1 MSHIKSFKFVYY
13 TSMEDAKM
21 QVAKLAYDF
30 IKAEINENTVLGIG
44 TGSTT
49 NCFIE
54 VLKQLKPIF
63 KTAVSSSKETTSI
76 LKEANIKVCD
86 INEINKIDFYIDG
99 ADEVDQNNCLIKG
112 GGGALTREKIVAAKS
127 NKFICIVTK
136 NKMVPALG
144 DFGIPVEVLIHG
156 KKLFM
161 DEIKKL
167 GGKATVRESFQTD
180 SGNLIIDV
188 TGIRVDHPL
197 KLETSLNMI
206 PGVVENG
213 IFASVK
219 PYKVITN

>member
-54 VLKQLKPIF
+54 VLKQFKPIF
-63 KTAVSSSKETTSI
+63 KTAVSSSKETSSI
-76 LKEANIKVCD
+76 LKDANIKVSD

-99 ADEVDQNNCLIKG
+99 ADEVDKNNCLIKG

-127 NKFICIVTK
+127 DKFICIVTK

-144 DFGIPVEVLIHG
+144 DFGIPIEVLIHG
-156 KKLFM
+156 KKLFI

-213 IFASVK
+213 IFAKVK

>member
-1 MSHIKSFKFVYY
+1 MKSFKFVYY
-13 TSMEDAKM
+13 TSMQDSKM
-21 QVAKLAYDF
+21 QVAKLAYNF
-30 IKAEINENTVLGIG
+30 IKAEISDNTVLGIG

-76 LKEANIKVCD
+76 LKEANIKVSD
-86 INEINKIDFYIDG
+86 INEIESIDFYIDG

-136 NKMVPALG
+136 DKVVPILG
-144 DFGIPVEVLIHG
+144 DFGIPVEVLMHG
-156 KKLFM
+156 KKLFI
-161 DEIKKL
+161 DEVKKL

-188 TGIRVDHPL
+188 TGLKVNQPL
-197 KLETSLNMI
+197 KLEASLNMI

-213 IFASVK
+213 IFAKVK

>member
-1 MSHIKSFKFVYY
+1 MKSFKFVYY
-13 TSMEDAKM
+13 TSMQDSKM
-21 QVAKLAYDF
+21 QVAKLAYNF
-30 IKAEINENTVLGIG
+30 IKAEISDNTVLGIG

-76 LKEANIKVCD
+76 LKEANIKVSD
-86 INEINKIDFYIDG
+86 INEIESIDFYIDG

-136 NKMVPALG
+136 DKMVPILG
-144 DFGIPVEVLIHG
+144 DFGIPVEVLMHG
-156 KKLFM
+156 KQLFI
-161 DEIKKL
+161 DEVKKL
-167 GGKATVRESFQTD
+167 GGKAKVRESFQTD

-188 TGIRVDHPL
+188 TGLKVDQPI
-197 KLETSLNMI
+197 KLEASLNMI

-213 IFASVK
+213 IFAQVK

>member
-1 MSHIKSFKFVYY
+1 
-13 TSMEDAKM
+13 MEDAKM

-54 VLKQLKPIF
+54 VLKQFKPIF
-63 KTAVSSSKETTSI
+63 KTAVSSSKETSSI
-76 LKEANIKVCD
+76 LKDANIKVSD

-99 ADEVDQNNCLIKG
+99 ADEVDKNNCLIKG

-127 NKFICIVTK
+127 DKFICVVTK

-144 DFGIPVEVLIHG
+144 DFGIPIEVLIHG
-156 KKLFM
+156 KKLFI

-213 IFASVK
+213 IFAKVK

>member
-1 MSHIKSFKFVYY
+1 MKSFKFVYY
-13 TSMEDAKM
+13 TSMQDAKM
-21 QVAKLAYDF
+21 QVAKLAYNF
-30 IKAEINENTVLGIG
+30 IKAEISDNTVLGIG

-76 LKEANIKVCD
+76 LKEANIKVTD
-86 INEINKIDFYIDG
+86 INEIKNIDFYIDG

-136 NKMVPALG
+136 DKMVPILG
-144 DFGIPVEVLIHG
+144 DFGIPVEVLMHG
-156 KKLFM
+156 KKLFI
-161 DEIKKL
+161 DEVKKL

-188 TGIRVDHPL
+188 TGLKVNQPL
-197 KLETSLNMI
+197 KLEASLNMI

-213 IFASVK
+213 IFAKVK

>member
-1 MSHIKSFKFVYY
+1 MKSFKFVYY
-13 TSMEDAKM
+13 TSMQDSKM
-21 QVAKLAYDF
+21 QVAKLAYNF
-30 IKAEINENTVLGIG
+30 IKAEISDNTVLGIG

-76 LKEANIKVCD
+76 LKEANIKVTD
-86 INEINKIDFYIDG
+86 INEIKNIDFYIDG
-99 ADEVDQNNCLIKG
+99 ADEVDRNNCLIKG

-136 NKMVPALG
+136 DKMVPILG
-144 DFGIPVEVLIHG
+144 DFGIPVEVLMHG
-156 KKLFM
+156 KKLFI
-161 DEIKKL
+161 DEVKKL

-188 TGIRVDHPL
+188 TGLKVNQPL
-197 KLETSLNMI
+197 KLEASLNMI

-213 IFASVK
+213 IFAKVK

>member
-1 MSHIKSFKFVYY
+1 MSHMKSFKFVYY
-13 TSMEDAKM
+13 TSMQDAKM
-21 QVAKLAYDF
+21 QVAKLAYNF
-30 IKAEINENTVLGIG
+30 IEAEISDNTVLGIG

-76 LKEANIKVCD
+76 LKEANIKVSD
-86 INEINKIDFYIDG
+86 INEIESIDFYIDG

-136 NKMVPALG
+136 DKMVPILG
-144 DFGIPVEVLIHG
+144 DFGIPVEVLMHG
-156 KKLFM
+156 KQLFI
-161 DEIKKL
+161 DEVKKL
-167 GGKATVRESFQTD
+167 GGKAKVRESFQTD

-188 TGIRVDHPL
+188 TGLKVNQPI
-197 KLETSLNMI
+197 KLEASLNMI

-213 IFASVK
+213 IFAQVK

>member
-1 MSHIKSFKFVYY
+1 
-13 TSMEDAKM
+13 MEDAKM

-49 NCFIE
+49 NCFIK

-63 KTAVSSSKETTSI
+63 KTAVSSSKETSSI
-76 LKEANIKVCD
+76 LKDANIKVSD

-99 ADEVDQNNCLIKG
+99 ADEVDKNNCLIKG

-127 NKFICIVTK
+127 DKFICIVTK

-144 DFGIPVEVLIHG
+144 DFGIPIEVLIHG
-156 KKLFM
+156 KKLFI

-213 IFASVK
+213 IFAKVK

>member
-1 MSHIKSFKFVYY
+1 MKSFKFVYY
-13 TSMEDAKM
+13 TSMQDSKM
-21 QVAKLAYDF
+21 QVAKLAYNF
-30 IKAEINENTVLGIG
+30 IKAEISDNTVLGIG

-76 LKEANIKVCD
+76 LKEANIKVSD
-86 INEINKIDFYIDG
+86 INEIESIDFYIDG

-136 NKMVPALG
+136 DKMVPILG
-144 DFGIPVEVLIHG
+144 DFGIPVEVLMHG
-156 KKLFM
+156 KQLFI
-161 DEIKKL
+161 DEVKKL
-167 GGKATVRESFQTD
+167 GGKAKVRESFQTD

-188 TGIRVDHPL
+188 TGLKVNQPL
-197 KLETSLNMI
+197 KLEASLNMI

-213 IFASVK
+213 IFAQVK

>member
-1 MSHIKSFKFVYY
+1 M
-13 TSMEDAKM
+13 
-21 QVAKLAYDF
+21 
-30 IKAEINENTVLGIG
+30 
-44 TGSTT
+44 
-49 NCFIE
+49 
-54 VLKQLKPIF
+54 KQLKPIF
-63 KTAVSSSKETTSI
+63 KTAVSSSKETSSI
-76 LKEANIKVCD
+76 LKEANIKVSD
-86 INEINKIDFYIDG
+86 INEVNKIDFYIDG

-127 NKFICIVTK
+127 DKFICIVTK

-156 KKLFM
+156 KKLFI

-188 TGIRVDHPL
+188 TGISVDHPL

-213 IFASVK
+213 IFANVK

>member
-1 MSHIKSFKFVYY
+1 
-13 TSMEDAKM
+13 MEDAKM

-63 KTAVSSSKETTSI
+63 KTAVSSSKETSSI
-76 LKEANIKVCD
+76 LKEANIKVSD

-127 NKFICIVTK
+127 DKFICIVTK

-156 KKLFM
+156 KKLFI

-167 GGKATVRESFQTD
+167 GGKATVREPFQTD

-188 TGIRVDHPL
+188 TGIRVNHPL

-213 IFASVK
+213 IFANVK

>member
-1 MSHIKSFKFVYY
+1 
-13 TSMEDAKM
+13 MEDAKM

-54 VLKQLKPIF
+54 VLKQFKPIF
-63 KTAVSSSKETTSI
+63 KTAVSSSKETSSI
-76 LKEANIKVCD
+76 LKDANIKVSD

-99 ADEVDQNNCLIKG
+99 ADEVDKNNCLIKG

-127 NKFICIVTK
+127 DKFICIVTK

-144 DFGIPVEVLIHG
+144 DFGIPIEVLIHG
-156 KKLFM
+156 KKLFI

-197 KLETSLNMI
+197 RLETSLNMI

-213 IFASVK
+213 IFAKVK

>member
-1 MSHIKSFKFVYY
+1 
-13 TSMEDAKM
+13 MEDAKM

-54 VLKQLKPIF
+54 VLKQFKPIF
-63 KTAVSSSKETTSI
+63 KTAVSSSKETSSI
-76 LKEANIKVCD
+76 LKDANIKVSD

-99 ADEVDQNNCLIKG
+99 ADEVDKNNCLIKG

-127 NKFICIVTK
+127 DKFICIVTK

-144 DFGIPVEVLIHG
+144 DFGIPIEVLIHG
-156 KKLFM
+156 KKLFI

-213 IFASVK
+213 IFAKVK

>member
-1 MSHIKSFKFVYY
+1 M
-13 TSMEDAKM
+13 
-21 QVAKLAYDF
+21 
-30 IKAEINENTVLGIG
+30 
-44 TGSTT
+44 
-49 NCFIE
+49 
-54 VLKQLKPIF
+54 
-63 KTAVSSSKETTSI
+63 
-76 LKEANIKVCD
+76 
-86 INEINKIDFYIDG
+86 
-99 ADEVDQNNCLIKG
+99 IKG

-127 NKFICIVTK
+127 DKFICIVTK

-144 DFGIPVEVLIHG
+144 DFGIPIEVLIHG
-156 KKLFM
+156 KKLFI
-161 DEIKKL
+161 DEIEKL

-213 IFASVK
+213 IFAKVK

>member
-1 MSHIKSFKFVYY
+1 MKSFKFVYY
-13 TSMEDAKM
+13 TSMQDSKM
-21 QVAKLAYDF
+21 QVAKLAYNF
-30 IKAEINENTVLGIG
+30 IKAEISDNTVLGIG

-76 LKEANIKVCD
+76 LKEANIKVSD
-86 INEINKIDFYIDG
+86 INEIESIDFYIDG

-136 NKMVPALG
+136 DKMVPILG
-144 DFGIPVEVLIHG
+144 DFGIPVEVLMHG
-156 KKLFM
+156 KQLFI
-161 DEIKKL
+161 DEVKKL

-188 TGIRVDHPL
+188 TGLKVNQPL
-197 KLETSLNMI
+197 KLEASLNMI

-213 IFASVK
+213 IFAKVK

>member
-1 MSHIKSFKFVYY
+1 MKSFKFVYY
-13 TSMEDAKM
+13 TSMQDSKM
-21 QVAKLAYDF
+21 QVAKLADNF
-30 IKAEINENTVLGIG
+30 IKAEISDNTVLGIG

-76 LKEANIKVCD
+76 LKEANIKVSD
-86 INEINKIDFYIDG
+86 INEIESIDFYIDG

-136 NKMVPALG
+136 DKMVPILG
-144 DFGIPVEVLIHG
+144 DFGIPVEVLMHG
-156 KKLFM
+156 KQLFI
-161 DEIKKL
+161 DEVKKL
-167 GGKATVRESFQTD
+167 GGKAKVRESFQTD

-188 TGIRVDHPL
+188 TGLKVNQPI
-197 KLETSLNMI
+197 KLEASLNMI

-213 IFASVK
+213 IFAQVK

>member
-1 MSHIKSFKFVYY
+1 MKIFKFVYY
-13 TSMEDAKM
+13 TSMQDSKM
-21 QVAKLAYDF
+21 QVAKLAYNF
-30 IKAEINENTVLGIG
+30 IKAEISDNTVLGIG

-76 LKEANIKVCD
+76 LKEANIKVSD
-86 INEINKIDFYIDG
+86 INEIESIDFYIDG

-136 NKMVPALG
+136 DKMVPILG
-144 DFGIPVEVLIHG
+144 DFGIPVEVLMHG
-156 KKLFM
+156 KQLFI
-161 DEIKKL
+161 DEVKKL
-167 GGKATVRESFQTD
+167 GGKAKVRESFQTD

-188 TGIRVDHPL
+188 TGLKVNQPI
-197 KLETSLNMI
+197 KLEASLNMI

-213 IFASVK
+213 IFAQVK

>member
-1 MSHIKSFKFVYY
+1 
-13 TSMEDAKM
+13 MEDAKM

-49 NCFIE
+49 TCFIE

-63 KTAVSSSKETTSI
+63 KTAVSSSKETSTI
-76 LKEANIKVCD
+76 LKDANIKVSD

-188 TGIRVDHPL
+188 TGISVDHPL

>member
-1 MSHIKSFKFVYY
+1 M
-13 TSMEDAKM
+13 
-21 QVAKLAYDF
+21 
-30 IKAEINENTVLGIG
+30 
-44 TGSTT
+44 
-49 NCFIE
+49 
-54 VLKQLKPIF
+54 KQLKPIF
-63 KTAVSSSKETTSI
+63 KTAVSSSKETSTI
-76 LKEANIKVCD
+76 LKDANIKVSD

-188 TGIRVDHPL
+188 TGISVDHPL

-206 PGVVENG
+206 PGVIENG

>member
-1 MSHIKSFKFVYY
+1 MSHMKSFKFVYY
-13 TSMEDAKM
+13 TSMQDAKM
-21 QVAKLAYDF
+21 QVAKLAYNF
-30 IKAEINENTVLGIG
+30 IKAEISDNTVLGIG

-76 LKEANIKVCD
+76 LKEANIKVTD
-86 INEINKIDFYIDG
+86 INEIKNIDFYIDG
-99 ADEVDQNNCLIKG
+99 ADEVDRNSCLIKG

-136 NKMVPALG
+136 DKVVPILG
-144 DFGIPVEVLIHG
+144 DFGIPVEVLMHG
-156 KKLFM
+156 KKLFI
-161 DEIKKL
+161 DEVKKL

-188 TGIRVDHPL
+188 TGLKVNQPL
-197 KLETSLNMI
+197 KLEASLNMI

-213 IFASVK
+213 IFAKVK

>member
-54 VLKQLKPIF
+54 VLKQLKPKF
-63 KTAVSSSKETTSI
+63 KTAVSSSKQTSSI
-76 LKEANIKVCD
+76 LKDANIKVSD
-86 INEINKIDFYIDG
+86 INDINKIDFYIDG
-99 ADEVDQNNCLIKG
+99 ADEVDKNNCLIKG

-127 NKFICIVTK
+127 DKFICIVTK
-136 NKMVPALG
+136 NKMVPTLG
-144 DFGIPVEVLIHG
+144 DFGIPTEVLIHG
-156 KKLFM
+156 KKLFI

-213 IFASVK
+213 IFAKVK
-219 PYKVITN
+219 PFKVITN

>member
-1 MSHIKSFKFVYY
+1 MKSFKFVYY
-13 TSMEDAKM
+13 TSMQDSKM
-21 QVAKLAYDF
+21 QVAKLAYNF
-30 IKAEINENTVLGIG
+30 IKAEISDNTVLGIG

-76 LKEANIKVCD
+76 LKEANIKVSD
-86 INEINKIDFYIDG
+86 INEIESIDFYIDG

-136 NKMVPALG
+136 DKMVPILG
-144 DFGIPVEVLIHG
+144 DFGIPVEVLMHG
-156 KKLFM
+156 KQLFI
-161 DEIKKL
+161 DEVKKL
-167 GGKATVRESFQTD
+167 GGKAKVRESFQTD

-188 TGIRVDHPL
+188 TGLKVNQPI
-197 KLETSLNMI
+197 KLEASLNMI

-213 IFASVK
+213 IFAQVK

>member
-1 MSHIKSFKFVYY
+1 MSHMKSFKFVYY
-13 TSMEDAKM
+13 TSMQDSKM
-21 QVAKLAYDF
+21 QVAKLAYNF
-30 IKAEINENTVLGIG
+30 IKAEISDNTVLGIG

-76 LKEANIKVCD
+76 LKEANIKVSD
-86 INEINKIDFYIDG
+86 INEIESIDFYIDG

-136 NKMVPALG
+136 DKMVPILG
-144 DFGIPVEVLIHG
+144 DFGIPVEVLMHG
-156 KKLFM
+156 KQLFI
-161 DEIKKL
+161 DEVKKL
-167 GGKATVRESFQTD
+167 GGKAKVRESFQTD

-188 TGIRVDHPL
+188 TGLKVNQPI
-197 KLETSLNMI
+197 KLEASLNMI

-213 IFASVK
+213 IFAQVK

>member
-30 IKAEINENTVLGIG
+30 IKSEINENTVLGIG

-63 KTAVSSSKETTSI
+63 KTVVSSSKQTSSI
-76 LKEANIKVCD
+76 LKEANIKVSD
-86 INEINKIDFYIDG
+86 INEINNIDFYIDG

-144 DFGIPVEVLIHG
+144 DFGIPVEVLMHG
-156 KKLFM
+156 KQLFI
-161 DEIKKL
+161 DEVKKL
-167 GGKATVRESFQTD
+167 GGKAKVRESFQTD

-188 TGIRVDHPL
+188 TGLKVNQPI
-197 KLETSLNMI
+197 KLEASLNMI

-213 IFASVK
+213 IFAQVK